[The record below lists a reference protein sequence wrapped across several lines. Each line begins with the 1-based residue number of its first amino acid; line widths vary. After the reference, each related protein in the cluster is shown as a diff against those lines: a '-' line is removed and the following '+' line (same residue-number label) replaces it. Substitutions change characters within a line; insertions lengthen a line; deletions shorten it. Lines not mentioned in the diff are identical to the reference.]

1 MQSRNKACGLYVEE
15 YIAAVW
21 DRILLTQYYKELI
34 RNPPCPMRILIAED
48 EYTISMQYQIVLEE
62 RGHEVT
68 ITDNGEDC
76 LKVYK
81 NALLSS
87 SDHSLAPIGSPMNS
101 YAIRDRMP
109 SAYVTHQPFDVVV
122 LDYKMPK
129 KDGLETAHEILDLC
143 PNQRI
148 MFASAYTVQT
158 LTEAV
163 KSLHKIVEL
172 LQKPFDLEYFVDSV
186 EDKVLFEQLERLNVR
201 VTELEDFNVTH
212 SQLVGLLAGVKKLQS
227 MVLHD

>member
-1 MQSRNKACGLYVEE
+1 MNIQEC
-15 YIAAVW
+15 IAPVW
-21 DRILLTQYYKELI
+21 DRTLLTQHYMELF
-34 RNPPCPMRILIAED
+34 RNPTWHMRILIAED

-62 RGHEVT
+62 RGHEVF
-68 ITDNGEDC
+68 ITDNGEEC
-76 LKVYK
+76 LKAYK
-81 NALLSS
+81 NALSS
-87 SDHSLAPIGSPMNS
+87 KSEHSLASTGSPIDSFDNT
-101 YAIRDRMP
+101 DRLSFASGTYP
-109 SAYVTHQPFDVVV
+109 PFDIVV

-129 KDGLETAHEILDLC
+129 KDGLETAQAILDLC
-143 PNQRI
+143 PSQRI

-186 EDKVLFEQLERLNVR
+186 EDKGLFEQLERLNVR
-201 VTELEDFNVTH
+201 VKELRDFNVTH